1 MYFEDAKNI
10 KKNIDHQNFMIDN
23 GSALSPAYFFL
34 YYGFTIIIKFGTQV
48 SRKILNLCDNIEWS
62 QIRPYDKIS
71 AIVSDNAANI
81 AAARSEISSK
91 YPTIMNLKCIA
102 HCFNLISQDIIK
114 IPFAERLLRRCSIV
128 VSFFK
133 ASHIAGS
140 LLRDAIEE
148 KKIQGGILKTYVKTR
163 WSTTYDCVNLVLRCK
178 EAFNYVSYLFL
189 LFIK

>member
-1 MYFEDAKNI
+1 MIITPSHKEYLYSL
-10 KKNIDHQNFMIDN
+10 QNFSSDHHT
-23 GSALSPAYFFL
+23 AEFL
-34 YYGFTIIIKFGTQV
+34 TKQINEIIM
-48 SRKILNLCDNIEWS
+48 KIGPN
-62 QIRPYDKIS
+62 KIS
-71 AIVSDNAANI
+71 AIVSDNATNI

-102 HCFNLISQDIIK
+102 HCFNFISQDIIK

-148 KKIQGGILKTYVKTR
+148 KKIQGGTLKTYVKTR
-163 WSTTYDCVNLVLRCK
+163 WSTTYDCVNSVLRCK